1 MIANTPIILAS
12 ASVSRRDVLTAAGIS
27 FEIVPS
33 SVDENALKEQFDGND
48 YAKLAL
54 ILASAKANAVSEKYP
69 NHLVLGCDQLLV
81 LDREVFDKP
90 KDLANAKHHL
100 EKLSG
105 RTHRLLSAAVLIE
118 SGKTRWQTVETA
130 SLTMRDLSDS
140 YIKSY
145 LDQEGEAVLTS
156 VGAYLLEGC
165 GAQLFSAI
173 EGDHFTIR
181 GLPLLPLMAALRSLG
196 FLQT

>member
-1 MIANTPIILAS
+1 M
-12 ASVSRRDVLTAAGIS
+12 LTAAGIP

-54 ILASAKANAVSEKYP
+54 ILASAKANAVSEINP
-69 NHLVLGCDQLLV
+69 NQLVLGCDQLLV

-90 KDLANAKHHL
+90 KDLAGAKHHL
-100 EKLSG
+100 ERLSG

-118 SGKTRWQTVETA
+118 GGKTRWQTVETA
-130 SLTMRDLSDS
+130 SLTMRDLSDN

-156 VGAYLLEGC
+156 VGAYLLEGR

-173 EGDHFTIR
+173 DGDHFTIR
-181 GLPLLPLMAALRSLG
+181 GLPLLPLMAALRTLG